1 VEVQTL
7 VATKTRETQLVEPRI
22 VHHLAERWRFPHP
35 GEAAPEG
42 LVAYGGDLSA
52 GRLLAA
58 YAQGLFPWYDEPP
71 ILWFSPDPRTVFRPD
86 GIRVNRTLAKN
97 IRRGRYTIHFD
108 RAFRQVIEACAQIP
122 RAGQSGTWINEDMI
136 EAYCALHAMG
146 YAHSVEA
153 WRDETLVGGVYG
165 VSLGAAFFGESMFA
179 READASKVALV
190 ALARHVHAL
199 GFHFIDAQAPTPQT
213 TALGATS
220 WPREVFL
227 DALKTALERPT
238 ICGPWSPLDVES
250 FSHAAKGQRAD
261 DGAI

>member
-1 VEVQTL
+1 M

-86 GIRVNRTLAKN
+86 DLRINRTLAKN
-97 IRRGRYTIHFD
+97 IRRGRYAIHFD

-238 ICGPWSPLDVES
+238 ICGLWSPSHVES
-250 FSHAAKGQRAD
+250 FSQAVKGKRAD